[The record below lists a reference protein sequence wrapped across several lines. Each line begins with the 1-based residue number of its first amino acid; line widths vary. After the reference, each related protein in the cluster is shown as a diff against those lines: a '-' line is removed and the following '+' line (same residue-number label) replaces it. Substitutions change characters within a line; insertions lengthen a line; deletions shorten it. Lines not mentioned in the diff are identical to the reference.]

1 MQPRPTRGDD
11 LDALL
16 AEQISYYSAR
26 APEYFRGAI
35 AVDPADAT
43 AARQELLAAIAAFNP
58 RGDVLELACGP
69 GTWTAEILR
78 YADSITAVDASPEM
92 LALAAAAVGKH
103 GAEVRFVNADLFSW
117 EPDRLYDAV
126 FFGFW
131 LSHVPVER
139 FASFWAMVERA
150 LRPGGRVMFVDDAY
164 REDDELIEGPESS
177 TILRRLEDGT
187 PFRAVKVPYTP
198 ADLERRLA
206 EIGWTFSVKPTA
218 GPFFYGT
225 SEGPRA
231 TSRLS
236 GRGGRR
242 P

>member
-139 FASFWAMVERA
+139 FASFWAMVAAAGRTRDVRRRRVPRGRRA
-150 LRPGGRVMFVDDAY
+150 DRRTRVLDDSPPARGRHAVPGGQSP
-164 REDDELIEGPESS
+164 LHP
-177 TILRRLEDGT
+177 
-187 PFRAVKVPYTP
+187 
-198 ADLERRLA
+198 
-206 EIGWTFSVKPTA
+206 
-218 GPFFYGT
+218 
-225 SEGPRA
+225 
-231 TSRLS
+231 
-236 GRGGRR
+236 GR